1 MAKYL
6 FQMSYTAG
14 GAEGLRGEGGTSRRA
29 AFDELMKS
37 AGGSLES
44 FYYAFGETD
53 AYIIADLPDNEAAT
67 AVALTADSAGAVAMK
82 TTVLIDPET
91 VDAAVKR
98 TVNYRPPGA

>member
-6 FQMSYTAG
+6 FEMSYTAG
-14 GAEGLRGEGGTSRRA
+14 GVQGLRKEGGVGRRA
-29 AFDELMKS
+29 AFDDLMKS
-37 AGGSLES
+37 AGGSLEA
-44 FYYAFGETD
+44 FYYAFGKND
-53 AYIIADLPDNEAAT
+53 AYIIADLPDDEAAT
-67 AVALTADSAGAVAMK
+67 AVALTAASAGAVTMK

>member
-1 MAKYL
+1 MPKYL

-14 GAEGLRGEGGTSRRA
+14 GA
-29 AFDELMKS
+29 
-37 AGGSLES
+37 
-44 FYYAFGETD
+44 
-53 AYIIADLPDNEAAT
+53 
-67 AVALTADSAGAVAMK
+67 GAVTME

>member
-14 GAEGLRGEGGTSRRA
+14 GVQGLHREGG
-29 AFDELMKS
+29 
-37 AGGSLES
+37 
-44 FYYAFGETD
+44 
-53 AYIIADLPDNEAAT
+53 
-67 AVALTADSAGAVAMK
+67 AVTMK
-82 TTVLIDPET
+82 TTVLIDPAT

>member
-6 FQMSYTAG
+6 FQVSYTAG
-14 GAEGLRGEGGTSRRA
+14 GAEGLRKEGGVGRRA
-29 AFDELMKS
+29 AFADLMKS

>member
-14 GAEGLRGEGGTSRRA
+14 GAQGLRKEGGAARRA
-29 AFDELMKS
+29 AFDDLMKS

-53 AYIIADLPDNEAAT
+53 AYIIADLPDDESAT
-67 AVALTADSAGAVAMK
+67 AVALTAASAGAVTIQ
-82 TTVLIDPET
+82 TTVLVAPET

-98 TVNYRPPGA
+98 SVDYRPPGA

>member
-1 MAKYL
+1 MPKCL

-14 GAEGLRGEGGTSRRA
+14 GAEGLRREGG
-29 AFDELMKS
+29 
-37 AGGSLES
+37 
-44 FYYAFGETD
+44 
-53 AYIIADLPDNEAAT
+53 
-67 AVALTADSAGAVAMK
+67 AVTMK